1 MLCNDCISDT
11 QEFLAKRQDVKD
23 ADVHFVYEEPYFL
36 VPITPEY
43 QDKMGFAHTYYEYQS
58 PIVDRGIKED
68 DV

>member
-43 QDKMGFAHTYYEYQS
+43 QDKMGFAHTYYEY
-58 PIVDRGIKED
+58 
-68 DV
+68 